1 MSRKLR
7 ESFVGHPDAIVFLR
21 ISRKGVFQQPRLF
34 APTIPIVG
42 WFRES
47 CCRNESSS
55 TSCVFVR
62 MQEWRYVESAE
73 MVNQHDGLFPLI
85 DLKEDE
91 RLAVRCEGGLG
102 YTLSERH
109 EETCFP
115 GVELIEEKRA
125 FSGAVIDNKID
136 SH

>member
-7 ESFVGHPDAIVFLR
+7 ESFVGHPDAILFLR

-47 CCRNESSS
+47 CCRNESSA

-85 DLKEDE
+85 
-91 RLAVRCEGGLG
+91 ASA
-102 YTLSERH
+102 T
-109 EETCFP
+109 
-115 GVELIEEKRA
+115 RA
-125 FSGAVIDNKID
+125 STRTAITIAHRPTPAAPNSVPPLMLPPRR
-136 SH
+136 